1 MNKNFTPKQ
10 KKVWD
15 FIKSY
20 TEEKEYPP
28 SLSEIQE
35 HMDFKNISQA
45 WNIISRLK
53 EKGFVER
60 EPYSIR
66 GISVI
71 TKT

>member
-15 FIKSY
+15 FIKKY
-20 TEEKEYPP
+20 TEENDYPP
-28 SLSEIQE
+28 SYAEIKDY
-35 HMDFKNISQA
+35 MKFKNISQV
-45 WNIISRLK
+45 WNIITRLK
-53 EKGFVER
+53 EKGFVDR

-66 GISVI
+66 GISVV